1 MNIASAYELHQAGRY
16 ADAARGYQA
25 LLDRDPDDADV
36 LHLFGVMHH
45 QCGYSAR
52 AAELTGR
59 AVELR
64 PQVAAYR
71 ANLGEIQ
78 RALGQHEQAA
88 DSCRTALRLRPDYP
102 EALNNL
108 GLALHELRRF
118 AEAEAEFRAALEI
131 RPDFALAHNNLG
143 ISLRELGQLGEA
155 LQAYRSAVALN
166 PGLALARSNLGQM
179 LADQGDAEEGLAH
192 CAEAVK
198 LQPNLASAHNNLGNA
213 YRALERWSEAEAAY
227 DEAVRLAN
235 LVPNRPEELAQVHAN
250 RGLALFLEGKRA
262 DAYACFRRAVELAPD
277 EGAMWQYLANAH
289 DADGDHAAA
298 LSCRQRIVELDPTSA
313 AGHNRLGWAL
323 QQEGRFAEAAACYR
337 RALELHPDFEDALL
351 NQGSWHE
358 ALGELAEAEACYRR
372 ARTLQ
377 PHAPLPL
384 ARLALLLRGKLPEGD
399 CDAIRVELRLGGSDD
414 QTPPPR
420 SPARGPLLFGLA
432 QVLDAQGEYAGAAD
446 CLEQANALAREQRRK
461 EGKRYD
467 PTEHSALVDR
477 IIAGFTPQ
485 LFERLTGAGDDTR
498 QPVFVFGM
506 PRSGTTLVEQ
516 VLASHSRVH
525 GAGELRLARE
535 VFESIPDLL
544 GRPDEM
550 LPCLEILDAEH
561 VRHLSRRHRED
572 LDAILQAITPQPD
585 RIVDKMPDNYLYL
598 GLLALLF
605 PRATFIHVRRDLRD
619 VAVSCWMTNF
629 HVIRWADDREN
640 LAGRCGDYWRLMRH
654 WQTALPVPI
663 HEVVYENLVDDFETE
678 APRLLAA
685 CGLEWEPACGRFH
698 QTARPVRTASVTQVR
713 QPLYR
718 RALGRWKHFEATL
731 SDLFARLP
739 VDRRDGRATVGR
751 P

>member
-1 MNIASAYELHQAGRY
+1 MTTLCGPLDTQTVFELHQAGRF

-64 PQVAAYR
+64 PHAAAYR
-71 ANLGEIQ
+71 ANLAEIQ
-78 RALGQHEQAA
+78 RALGRHEQAA
-88 DSCRTALRLRPDYP
+88 QSCRTALRLRPDYP

-108 GLALHELRRF
+108 GLALHELGRF
-118 AEAEAEFRAALEI
+118 AEAAAEFRAALEI
-131 RPDFALAHNNLG
+131 RSDFALAQNNLG
-143 ISLRELGQLGEA
+143 TSLRELGQPGEA
-155 LQAYRSAVALN
+155 LQAYRSAVALD

-179 LADQGDAEEGLAH
+179 LVDQGDAEEGLAH

-198 LQPNLASAHNNLGNA
+198 LQPNLGSAHNNLGNA
-213 YRALERWSEAEAAY
+213 YRALERWGEAEAAY
-227 DEAVRLAN
+227 DEALRMAD
-235 LVPNRPEELAQVHAN
+235 LVPDRPAELAQVHAN
-250 RGLALFLEGKRA
+250 RGLALFQEGKRA
-262 DAYACFRRAVELAPD
+262 DAYACFRRAVELAPND
-277 EGAMWQYLANAH
+277 GAMWQYLANAH
-289 DADGDHAAA
+289 DADGDHAAV

-313 AGHNRLGWAL
+313 TGHNRLGWAL
-323 QQEGRFAEAAACYR
+323 QEEGRFAEAAACYR
-337 RALELHPDFEDALL
+337 RALELHPDFVDALL
-351 NQGSWHE
+351 NQGGWHE
-358 ALGELAEAEACYRR
+358 ALGEMAEAEACYRR
-372 ARTLQ
+372 ARALQ

-384 ARLALLLRGKLPEGD
+384 ARLALLLRGKLPESD
-399 CDAIRVELRLGGSDD
+399 RDAIRVQLGPGGGDD
-414 QTPPPR
+414 QCLPPR

-446 CLEQANALAREQRRK
+446 CLEQANALARQQRRK

-467 PTEHSALVDR
+467 PAEHSALVDR

-485 LFERLTGAGDDTR
+485 LFERLAGAGDDTR

-535 VFESIPDLL
+535 VFVSIPDLL

-550 LPCLEILDAEH
+550 LPCLEALDAEH
-561 VRHLSRRHRED
+561 VRQLSRRHREG
-572 LDAILQAITPQPD
+572 LDAILQAITPRPD
-585 RIVDKMPDNYLYL
+585 RVVDKMPDNYLYL

-629 HVIRWADDREN
+629 LAIRWADDREN
-640 LAGRCGDYWRLMRH
+640 LAGRCRDYRRLMRH
-654 WQTALPVPI
+654 WRTVLPVPV
-663 HEVVYENLVDDFETE
+663 HEVVYEKLVDDFETE

-698 QTARPVRTASVTQVR
+698 QTARPVRTASMTQVR

-718 RALGRWKHFEATL
+718 RALARWKHYAATL

-739 VDRRDGRATVGR
+739 VE
-751 P
+751 